1 MSGERDPV
9 GDALRYLAQ
18 TEEGYAKAKASRIFL
33 EETQKTVKA
42 TLFTDAPDGSV
53 ASRESYAYAHKD
65 YTEHCQKLRDAVY
78 DEELLRAKR
87 LRYELSIEVWRTQ
100 EASRRRGNV

>member
-1 MSGERDPV
+1 MI
-9 GDALRYLAQ
+9 GDRGVDTALEYLAD
-18 TEEGYAKAKASRIFL
+18 TEEGYAKAKATRIYL

-42 TLFTDAPDGSV
+42 TLFTEAPDGSV
-53 ASRESYAYAHKD
+53 AARESYAYTRPA
-65 YTEHCQKLRDAVY
+65 YTEHCAKLRDAVY

-100 EASRRRGNV
+100 EASRRRGNI

>member
-1 MSGERDPV
+1 MQVKDESVEK
-9 GDALRYLAQ
+9 ALHFLAE
-18 TEEGYAKAKASRIFL
+18 TEEGYAKAKATRIFL

-42 TLFTDAPDGSV
+42 TLFMDAPDGSV
-53 ASRESYAYAHKD
+53 ASREAHAYTQGA
-65 YTEHCQKLRDAVY
+65 YTGHCEKLRDAVY

-87 LRYELSIEVWRTQ
+87 LRYELSVEVWRTQ